1 MEDPPNQRSI
11 SNLNNYLMNI
21 FKLTYPNKDTA
32 LADLKAKGILI
43 EVDGIDGEKH
53 EAYGN
58 GVQAVV
64 EIGLIILEQGTYDEE
79 GNVITEP
86 IYADGYHYDVMSSE
100 LYDFGD
106 NLVEPKNPK
115 HAFAGHAI
123 TEEFPY
129 EPQFLGDEA

>member
-1 MEDPPNQRSI
+1 
-11 SNLNNYLMNI
+11 MNI
-21 FKLTYPNKDTA
+21 YKLTYENKEQA
-32 LADLKAKGILI
+32 IADLRAKNILV
-43 EVDGIDGEKH
+43 EVDGIDGQKH

-64 EIGLIILEQGTYDEE
+64 DIGLIILEQGTYDEN

-100 LYDFGD
+100 LYDFGA

-123 TEEFPY
+123 TEEY
-129 EPQFLGDEA
+129 EPQFLGNGQD

>member
-1 MEDPPNQRSI
+1 MI
-11 SNLNNYLMNI
+11 Y
-21 FKLTYPNKDTA
+21 KLTYPNKDTA

-43 EVDGIDGEKH
+43 EVDGIEGQKH
-53 EAYGN
+53 EAYGD

-64 EIGLIILEQGTYDEE
+64 EIGLIVLDIVDD
-79 GNVITEP
+79 EP
-86 IYADGYHYDVMSSE
+86 IYADGYHYDVMAE
-100 LYDFGD
+100 NVYDFGA

-129 EPQFLGDEA
+129 NPMLGDEA

>member
-1 MEDPPNQRSI
+1 M
-11 SNLNNYLMNI
+11 I

-32 LADLKAKGILI
+32 LADLKAKAILV

-53 EAYGN
+53 EAYGD

-64 EIGLIILEQGTYDEE
+64 EIGIIALDENTNAE
-79 GNVITEP
+79 
-86 IYADGYHYDVMSSE
+86 GYHYDVMAE
-100 LYDFGD
+100 NVYDFGA

-123 TEEFPY
+123 TEEYPNDLPHGVQ
-129 EPQFLGDEA
+129 E

>member
-1 MEDPPNQRSI
+1 MENPPNEHTTRTTYNDMI
-11 SNLNNYLMNI
+11 Y
-21 FKLTYPNKDTA
+21 KLTYENKDTA
-32 LADLKAKGILI
+32 LSDLKAKGILV
-43 EVDGIDGEKH
+43 EVEFNGEKH

-64 EIGLIILEQGTYDEE
+64 EIGLILVTPPVMDGMDIVTPP
-79 GNVITEP
+79 V
-86 IYADGYHYDVMSSE
+86 YADGYHYDVMSSE
-100 LYDFGD
+100 LYDFGA

-129 EPQFLGDEA
+129 EPMVQIEE